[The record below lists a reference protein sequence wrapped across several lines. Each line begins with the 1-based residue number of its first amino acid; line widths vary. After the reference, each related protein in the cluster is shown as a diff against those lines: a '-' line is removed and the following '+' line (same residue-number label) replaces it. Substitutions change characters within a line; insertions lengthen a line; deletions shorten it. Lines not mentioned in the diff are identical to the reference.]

1 MIKINRK
8 NISTNVSGAKIA
20 LLFVFEITVFGVC
33 VTNESTIP
41 IVIAPSVISF
51 LFVIF
56 EVVSS
61 GIVKKSEASDT

>member
-41 IVIAPSVISF
+41 VAIAPIVISF